1 MRLVCLF
8 LVLICAVAQQ
18 QKPPAPVPAPPGPDK
33 LVLRQQIADLKVK
46 SFEIQQQVEL
56 LEKQVK
62 DIEEVDANRIA
73 AAQVNSKTAPVR
85 ARCGGH
91 TKDGKRCTRMAESG
105 SRFCWQ
111 HKVSH

>member
-33 LVLRQQIADLKVK
+33 LVLRQQVADLKVK

-56 LEKQVK
+56 LEKQ
-62 DIEEVDANRIA
+62 I
-73 AAQVNSKTAPVR
+73 
-85 ARCGGH
+85 
-91 TKDGKRCTRMAESG
+91 
-105 SRFCWQ
+105 
-111 HKVSH
+111 